1 MHLFR
6 YPDYQSEA
14 TQFINQLKT
23 AQPDLETRQRQGREL
38 LWDKNVDRQAQADY
52 QAARVAQQPYVYQ
65 TGSDSK

>member
-23 AQPDLETRQRQGREL
+23 EKPDLEARQRQGREL
-38 LWDKNVDRQAQADY
+38 LWDKAVDRQAQADY
-52 QAARVAQQPYVYQ
+52 QAARVAQKPYVYQ
-65 TGSDSK
+65 TGNK

>member
-23 AQPDLETRQRQGREL
+23 EKPDLEARQRQGREL
-38 LWDKNVDRQAQADY
+38 LWDKNVDRQAQAGY
-52 QAARVAQQPYVYQ
+52 QAARVAQKPYVYQ
-65 TGSDSK
+65 TGGDTK

>member
-6 YPDYQSEA
+6 YPDYQSET

-23 AQPDLETRQRQGREL
+23 AQPDLEARQRQGREL

-65 TGSDSK
+65 TGSDTK